1 MILNLKRG
9 PSFPDNWKVNFGLI
23 MDLLWQQRTKSL
35 QLKGVEHS
43 RGVFQIA
50 EDGVGMVRN
59 LYFFYVGPCFSI
71 NKELRNSMFWKLT
84 LGNRV
89 IVNCDRARLRHLLD
103 MTSRVGLIKNGA
115 GVFLG
120 GYSCKYLGHIS
131 VLDVEL

>member
-1 MILNLKRG
+1 MAAKNQKSSTERCGAFKRCFPNCGRWSWHG
-9 PSFPDNWKVNFGLI
+9 PQP
-23 MDLLWQQRTKSL
+23 LL
-35 QLKGVEHS
+35 
-43 RGVFQIA
+43 
-50 EDGVGMVRN
+50 
-59 LYFFYVGPCFSI
+59 FYVGPCFSI